1 MVLWRMISIPGKAS
15 AAMAAKDEKLGFV
28 ALARFGFGARGD
40 GDLAA
45 ASLDPRGFLRAEL
58 DQPGAAL
65 LAGPGLPSGDAALQ
79 TLFAEEDARKAER
92 DKLAQEI
99 AAHPKSAEMP
109 AMQPAT
115 ESGAQSGNTPA
126 NMQPAKPP
134 PRPPSPD
141 QMFFRAD
148 AHARFNH
155 AFIARAGMVER
166 LVAFWSNHFAI
177 SVAKGGPTRAA
188 AGPFEREAIRPYVLG
203 KFGDMLLA
211 VESHPAMLFYLDNQ
225 QSFGPESPAGQKQ
238 KRGRNENLGREILEL
253 HTLGVDGGYSQSDV
267 IALSNMLT
275 GWRFAGREGK
285 LGTPGSFIFQAN
297 VHEPGAQ
304 SLLGADF
311 TGGGEDQA
319 RAALLSLAARPETAR
334 HIASKLAKHFIA
346 DAPPQALVDRLAQT
360 FLKTNGDLHA
370 VSLAL
375 IDSPEAFA
383 APPTKMRTPWEFCV
397 SGARLVGRAP
407 DDAGPVLSSLS
418 MLGQPLWQPPGPNG
432 FSDDS
437 AAWASPEGLK
447 IRLDL
452 ASQWANRLKDPPD
465 PRELLEM
472 AFGSGASEETRK
484 TVARAETKAQG
495 LALLLMSPEAQ
506 RR

>member
-1 MVLWRMISIPGKAS
+1 MSIS
-15 AAMAAKDEKLGFV
+15 DEKQGFA

-40 GDLAA
+40 GDLASA
-45 ASLDPRGFLRAEL
+45 RLDPRGFLRAEL

-65 LAGPGLPSGDAALQ
+65 LAGPGLPSGDASLQ
-79 TLFAEEDARKAER
+79 TLFTEEDARKAER
-92 DKLAQEI
+92 DRLAQDI
-99 AAHPKSAEMP
+99 ATQSKTAQQTTQP
-109 AMQPAT
+109 AMQ
-115 ESGAQSGNTPA
+115 AQSTMESA
-126 NMQPAKPP
+126 MQASAQPAKPP

-141 QMFFRAD
+141 QLFFRAD
-148 AHARFNH
+148 AHARFTH
-155 AFIARAGMVER
+155 AYMARAGMVER

-225 QSFGPESPAGQKQ
+225 QSFGPDSPAGQKQ

-253 HTLGVDGGYSQSDV
+253 HTLGVNGGYSQSDV

-285 LGTPGSFIFQAN
+285 FGTPGSFIFQAN

-304 SLLGADF
+304 NLLGADF

-334 HIASKLAKHFIA
+334 HVALKLAKHFI
-346 DAPPQALVDRLAQT
+346 DDTPPQALVDRLAQT
-360 FLKTNGDLHA
+360 FFKTGGDLHA

-375 IDSPEAFA
+375 IDSPEAFT
-383 APPTKMRTPWEFCV
+383 APPTKMRNPWEFCV
-397 SGARLVGRAP
+397 ASARLLDRAP
-407 DDAGPVLSSLS
+407 DDVGPVLSSLS

-437 AAWASPEGLK
+437 ATWASPEGMK
-447 IRLDL
+447 IRMDL
-452 ASQWANRLKDPPD
+452 ASQWTNRLKDPPD

-472 AFGSGASEETRK
+472 AFGAGASEETRK
-484 TVARAETKAQG
+484 AVARAETKAQG
-495 LALLLMSPEAQ
+495 LALLLMAPEAQ

>member
-1 MVLWRMISIPGKAS
+1 MS
-15 AAMAAKDEKLGFV
+15 AGNVDEKLGFL

-58 DQPGAAL
+58 EQPGAAL

-92 DKLAQEI
+92 EKLAQEL
-99 AAHPKSAEMP
+99 AAQPKLAQAANPQAQPAMEP
-109 AMQPAT
+109 AMQPA
-115 ESGAQSGNTPA
+115 A
-126 NMQPAKPP
+126 QPAKPP

-141 QMFFRAD
+141 QLFFRAD

-155 AFIARAGMVER
+155 AYMARAGMVER

-177 SVAKGGPTRAA
+177 SVAKGGPSRAA
-188 AGPFEREAIRPYVLG
+188 AGAFEREAIRPHVLG
-203 KFGDMLLA
+203 SFSDMLLA

-253 HTLGVDGGYSQSDV
+253 HTLGVNGGYSQSDV
-267 IALSNMLT
+267 IALADMLT

-297 VHEPGAQ
+297 VHQPGAQ
-304 SLLGADF
+304 TLLGADYPQP
-311 TGGGEDQA
+311 GQDQA
-319 RAALLSLAARPETAR
+319 RAALLALAQRPETAR
-334 HIASKLAKHFIA
+334 HIATKLAKHFIA
-346 DAPPQALVDRLAQT
+346 DAPPQALIESLAQT
-360 FLKTNGDLHA
+360 FVKTKGDLRA
-370 VSLAL
+370 LSLAL
-375 IDSPEAFA
+375 IDSPEALD

-397 SGARLVGRAP
+397 FGARLVGRVP

-437 AAWASPEGLK
+437 AAWASPEGMK
-447 IRLDL
+447 IRLDI

-465 PRELLEM
+465 PRELLEA
-472 AFGSGASEETRK
+472 AFGAGASEETRK

-495 LALLLMSPEAQ
+495 LALLLMAPEAQ